1 MRVSGRRRYSL
12 VAVTATVLYLASA
25 GWPAAAQPSARPPG
39 VPPAVDMSALPNPAS
54 VSAMPYL
61 VNNPATRQIGPVVQ
75 QAPCHPQASSGGQN
89 LAAEPPAQRQLRI
102 REAQRYATGRGQ
114 RVAVIDSGV
123 QPHPRLL
130 GRMIDGGDYIENR
143 TGLFDCDGHGTT
155 VAGLI
160 AAAPDASSQFVGVAP
175 AAQIV
180 AIRQASTFYSVPL
193 RQLDTG
199 EQTRSAMAGD
209 TVSMARAVVRAVQL
223 GATVINISEAAC
235 FPAEPDQVNAPD
247 LQAAVHYAVE
257 HNAVVVV
264 AAANTSGSCKQNSSG
279 KVTTISSPG
288 WFDSDVLT
296 VAATDGK
303 GAPADF
309 SIHGPWVDVAAPG
322 TDAVSLAAGRSG
334 LTSGL
339 VDSRGQLRPLDGTS
353 FAVPYVAGL
362 AALVRERFPH
372 LSARQVM
379 HRIEQTAQHGAGPPR
394 RSQDVGY
401 GMIDPIA
408 ALTAVLPEEGRPQ
421 RDGAAAAASTAQL
434 SGFQAQPRDDRPNRD
449 DRDSADHTLPR
460 TVALVGSAAALL
472 LLGLTLVVVHVVKE
486 HQRHEPG

>member
-1 MRVSGRRRYSL
+1 M
-12 VAVTATVLYLASA
+12 VLCLAGSVWSASA
-25 GWPAAAQPSARPPG
+25 QPGIRPPG
-39 VPPAVDMSALPNPAS
+39 VPPAVDMAALPSPAS
-54 VSAMPYL
+54 VSAMPYI
-61 VNNPATRQIGPVVQ
+61 VDNPATRQTGPVEQ
-75 QAPCHPQASSGGQN
+75 QAPCHPQAASSGQN
-89 LAAEPPAQRQLRI
+89 LTGESPAQQQLRI
-102 REAQRYATGRGQ
+102 RQAQQFATGRGQ

-130 GRMIDGGDYIENR
+130 DRLIDGGDYIEDR
-143 TGLFDCDGHGTT
+143 TGLFDCDGHGTA

-160 AAAPDASSQFVGVAP
+160 AAAPSAGTQFVGVAP
-175 AAQIV
+175 AAQIL
-180 AIRQASTFYSVPL
+180 AIRQASTFFSVPL

-199 EQTRSAMAGD
+199 EQTRSPMAGD

-257 HNAVVVV
+257 HNAVVVI
-264 AAANTSGSCKQNSSG
+264 AAANTSGSCKQNSPG
-279 KVTTISSPG
+279 RVTTISSPG

-296 VAATDGK
+296 VAATDDNGE
-303 GAPADF
+303 PAEF

-339 VDSRGQLRPLDGTS
+339 VDTHGQLRPLDGTS

-379 HRIEQTAQHGAGPPR
+379 HRIEQTTRHSTGPRTR
-394 RSQDVGY
+394 REDVGY
-401 GMIDPIA
+401 GMIDPVA
-408 ALTAVLPEEGRPQ
+408 ALTAALPDESHTQQG
-421 RDGAAAAASTAQL
+421 GAPATVNPAQL
-434 SGFQAQPRDDRPNRD
+434 SGSPPATPHNT
-449 DRDSADHTLPR
+449 DHTLPR
-460 TVALVGSAAALL
+460 TVALIGSAVALM
-472 LLGLTLVVVHVVKE
+472 LLGLTLLVTQIVK
-486 HQRHEPG
+486 RHERQRSR